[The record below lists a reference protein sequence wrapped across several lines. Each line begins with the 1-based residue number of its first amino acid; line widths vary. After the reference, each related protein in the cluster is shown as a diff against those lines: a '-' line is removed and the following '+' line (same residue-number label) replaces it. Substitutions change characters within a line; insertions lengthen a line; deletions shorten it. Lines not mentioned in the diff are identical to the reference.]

1 MYLLRLLFNGRKTA
15 TLMDMKFSM
24 SWDLTIVDNI
34 MAIFMLKTLKLS
46 EMLKSSLDNFNR
58 GNIYK
63 W

>member
-1 MYLLRLLFNGRKTA
+1 MYLLRLLFNGGKTA

-34 MAIFMLKTLKLS
+34 MAIFMLKTFKLS

-58 GNIYK
+58 SNIYK